1 MTFCHDRN
9 RVSMGRKTASTSTK
23 DKKGIRT
30 RETILKAAR
39 KVFSEHPYHAAS
51 MRMIGKEAGIE
62 HPLINYYFPSK
73 AELFETIILD
83 ICDEFVRSNDVWFDA
98 VNELGISEGFNH
110 YIDQLL
116 DYNQRSPEPLRI
128 LALNVS
134 QAEHISQIPGYRH
147 FPVLIENILKIFEK
161 NITHKG
167 ADQEIRMYIHS
178 FIFLVIALL
187 GASPCIAQVQ
197 GMEPGSSQ
205 YRDWVRNTLI
215 FIFRPRLRDIIFPA
229 VAGKDTRKNK
239 AKKRY

>member
-1 MTFCHDRN
+1 MPLPFCHDRN
-9 RVSMGRKTASTSTK
+9 RVSMGRKTASTSTSTK

-30 RETILKAAR
+30 RETILTAAR

-62 HPLINYYFPSK
+62 HP
-73 AELFETIILD
+73 
-83 ICDEFVRSNDVWFDA
+83 DEFVRSNDVWFGA
-98 VNELGISEGFNH
+98 INELGISEGFNK
-110 YIDQLL
+110 YVDQLL

-134 QAEHISQIPGYRH
+134 QAEHISQIPGYQH
-147 FPVLIENILKIFEK
+147 FPILIENILKIFEK

-229 VAGKDTRKNK
+229 VAGKDTRKK
-239 AKKRY
+239 KPKKR